1 MKTYM
6 EYIVLNVKHL
16 RDIIKLLN
24 LNREKKKEITI
35 SSS

>member
-24 LNREKKKEITI
+24 LNREKKKKLQ
-35 SSS
+35 

>member
-24 LNREKKKEITI
+24 LKREKKKKLQ
-35 SSS
+35 